1 MTVRTQSS
9 PGGSGMTQ
17 VGAADPRWGR
27 TPSWRMPMLC
37 VVAIAGAVA
46 IDRGFGLPAV
56 GGFALLVVGAA
67 IWLLRQE
74 PAPTNVAPS
83 NNQAQGAS
91 VPGRELEKQVLPV
104 WRRQIES
111 ARGYSDTSMAELLTS
126 FSSMTMQ
133 LDEALGTQGA
143 PTSFNLGPP
152 EAMLAQHQTEI
163 DLLTRTTRQVAQ
175 LKDEM
180 LDTVMSLSDTLA
192 EMTALSKEVQSVS
205 RATHLLA
212 LNASVEATRAGESGG
227 GFAVVAAEVRAL
239 AAQSREVGMQ
249 IGRHVAQMNERIQQV
264 KTRVRRH
271 DTDEDELL
279 RQSEQNALAVL
290 SALMGSVADASRASR
305 ALRDSSRAVQD
316 EMEKISMS
324 LQSQDRLSQ
333 MLTAVTE
340 DMQRLVLWLNGAD
353 DPAALHPVQW
363 LERLEASYTMEEM
376 KASHHNL
383 VAVQQSSGVQFF

>member
-1 MTVRTQSS
+1 MTVGTQSS
-9 PGGSGMTQ
+9 PGGSGMTP
-17 VGAADPRWGR
+17 VSADGPRWGR
-27 TPSWRMPMLC
+27 TLSWRMPVLC
-37 VVAIAGAVA
+37 AVA
-46 IDRGFGLPAV
+46 
-56 GGFALLVVGAA
+56 VVGAVVIDRA
-67 IWLLRQE
+67 LGLSAVGVFALVVLGAAFWLPRLGATSTDAL
-74 PAPTNVAPS
+74 APGGQP
-83 NNQAQGAS
+83 QGATG
-91 VPGRELEKQVLPV
+91 PGRELEKQVLPV

-111 ARGYSDTSMAELLTS
+111 ARSYSDTSMAELLTS

-133 LDEALGTQGA
+133 LDDALGTQGTPA
-143 PTSFNLGPP
+143 SFNLGSP
-152 EAMLAQHQTEI
+152 EVMLAQHQTEI

-192 EMTALSKEVQSVS
+192 ELTALSKEVQSVS

-212 LNASVEATRAGESGG
+212 LNASVEATRAGASGG

-249 IGRHVAQMNERIQQV
+249 IGKHVAQMNERIQSV

-290 SALMGSVADASRASR
+290 SALMGSVSDASRASR

-316 EMEKISMS
+316 EMEKIAVS

-333 MLTAVTE
+333 MLTAVTD
-340 DMQRLVLWLNGAD
+340 DMQRLVLWLNGAE
-353 DPAALHPVQW
+353 DPAALHPLQW

-383 VAVQQSSGVQFF
+383 VAVEKSSGVQFF